1 MSQSKSHIVQCFYK
15 FNQEFQVL
23 TYTTNNQSII
33 GMLSTLEVVSDPRW
47 FPISRSTNH
56 YTPTFNNLKTK
67 STYDG
72 LDQVYMA
79 MEKVSQSLM

>member
-1 MSQSKSHIVQCFYK
+1 
-15 FNQEFQVL
+15 
-23 TYTTNNQSII
+23 
-33 GMLSTLEVVSDPRW
+33 MLSTLEVVSDPRW
-47 FPISRSTNH
+47 FPISRATNH
-56 YTPTFNNLKTK
+56 YTPTFNNLKNK

>member
-1 MSQSKSHIVQCFYK
+1 
-15 FNQEFQVL
+15 
-23 TYTTNNQSII
+23 
-33 GMLSTLEVVSDPRW
+33 MLSTLEVVSDPRW
-47 FPISRSTNH
+47 FPISRATND
-56 YTPTFNNLKTK
+56 YTPTFNNLKNK